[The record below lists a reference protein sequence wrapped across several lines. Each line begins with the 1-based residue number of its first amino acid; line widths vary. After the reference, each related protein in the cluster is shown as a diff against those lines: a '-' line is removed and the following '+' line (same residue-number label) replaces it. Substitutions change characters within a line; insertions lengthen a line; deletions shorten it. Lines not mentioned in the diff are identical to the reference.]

1 MMSNNSVGVVLQHNP
16 LEDYARAIL
25 DLFIS
30 IFGNPDI
37 KILW

>member
-1 MMSNNSVGVVLQHNP
+1 MSNNSVGVVLQHNP
-16 LEDYARAIL
+16 LEDYATAIL

-37 KILW
+37 KIFW